1 MVIALLFTVSFHS
14 RLERLIDK
22 ARGVLDVFEPHLGR
36 IEITGSNGRIER
48 VYFEIRQQHIDQWEA
63 PQIKESK
70 RSFLHSVV
78 GESGDKEKLECFVN
92 FCEDTIF
99 EMQHAQSINGDEADI
114 ALNRVSCFFSN
125 FWYNYY
131 YNHK

>member
-1 MVIALLFTVSFHS
+1 M
-14 RLERLIDK
+14 
-22 ARGVLDVFEPHLGR
+22 DVFEPHLGR

-99 EMQHAQSINGDEADI
+99 EMQHAQEINGDEADMT
-114 ALNRVSCFFSN
+114 LSRVSYFVPAKRV
-125 FWYNYY
+125 YT
-131 YNHK
+131 